1 MIRTD
6 GNNIKNDIREALL
19 ASGAAAIGF
28 ARAEQVE
35 ADVIEGYNRW
45 IRNGNHA
52 GMDYLER
59 HARLKPDPSNVL
71 ENVSTVISMAFS
83 YTPAQRRNPELPAIA
98 CYAYGEDY
106 HDVLRKRIMP
116 IVECLKNDL
125 GGEWRICIDSAPLS
139 ERYWAIKCGI
149 GTRGRNG
156 SVIVDNFGSY
166 IFLVEV
172 LTTLRIAPDEPRK
185 DICMDCGACIKAC
198 PQGAL
203 MADGTVDARK
213 CINYLT
219 IEHRG
224 EWEGEN
230 SRTMH
235 TEAAKNSL
243 FGCDICQEVCPH
255 NRNIPPTNIP
265 EFQPKEEL
273 LSLTAEQAIKMSREE
288 FSKIFKGSPVKRA
301 KFEGFRRNALNLAK
315 D

>member
-1 MIRTD
+1 MTCND
-6 GNNIKNDIREALL
+6 GENIKNEIRETLL
-19 ASGAAAIGF
+19 ASGAVAIGF

-35 ADVIEGYNRW
+35 ADVIAGYNRW
-45 IRNGNHA
+45 IENGHQA
-52 GMDYLER
+52 GMNYLER
-59 HARLKPDPSNVL
+59 HAILKPDPSNVL
-71 ENVSTVISMAFS
+71 ENVSTVISLAFS
-83 YTPAQRRNPELPAIA
+83 YAPAQRRGKELPAIA

-106 HDVLRKRIMP
+106 HDVLRKRLTP
-116 IVECLKNDL
+116 IVECLKNEQ

-149 GTRGRNG
+149 GKRGRNG

-172 LTTLRIAPDEPRK
+172 LTTLTIAPDEPRM
-185 DICMDCGACIKAC
+185 DMCMNCGACIKAC

-203 MADGTVDARK
+203 MPDGTVDARK

-224 EWEGEN
+224 EWEGADRE
-230 SRTMH
+230 TMQ
-235 TEAAKNSL
+235 TDAAKNAL
-243 FGCDICQEVCPH
+243 FGCDICQDVCPH

-288 FSKIFKGSPVKRA
+288 FSRLFKGSPVKRA
-301 KFEGFRRNALNLAK
+301 KFEGFRRNASNLTQ